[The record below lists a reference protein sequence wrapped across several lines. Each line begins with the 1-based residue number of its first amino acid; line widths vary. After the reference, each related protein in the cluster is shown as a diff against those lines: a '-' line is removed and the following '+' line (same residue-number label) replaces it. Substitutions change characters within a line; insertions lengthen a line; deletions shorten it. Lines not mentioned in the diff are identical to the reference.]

1 VRLLV
6 NGGTATV
13 RRLAGR
19 YPDLLGHLLS
29 PGCGNSVATTLS
41 TGLPVAADNG
51 AYSGFDP
58 DAFRRLLGRVAGRPR
73 LLWVACPDR
82 VGDARATI
90 ALFRKWEE
98 EVRAAGPVAFV
109 LQDGQED
116 LALPDAD
123 AYFIGGSTRWKLSRV
138 AAGLT
143 DEAHRR
149 GVPVHMGRVN
159 SLRRIEAAY
168 RLGCGSVDGTGM
180 SRWGDAHLA
189 KFCAWLQRLG
199 RQPALW

>member
-1 VRLLV
+1 MRLLV

-19 YPDLLGHLLS
+19 YPDLLGHLLA
-29 PGCGNSVATTLS
+29 PGGGSVDGAFS
-41 TGLPVAADNG
+41 TGLPVAADNA

-58 DAFRRLLGRVAGRPR
+58 DAFRRLLRRVAGRPR
-73 LLWVACPDR
+73 LLWVVCPDR
-82 VGDARATI
+82 VGDARATH

-98 EVRAAGPVAFV
+98 EVRTAGPVAFV

-116 LALPDAD
+116 LPLPDAD
-123 AYFIGGSTRWKLSRV
+123 CYFVGGSTRWKLGRS
-138 AAGLT
+138 AAELVLAARSMG
-143 DEAHRR
+143 R
-149 GVPVHMGRVN
+149 PVHMGRVN

-189 KFCAWLQRLG
+189 KFCARLRRLQR
-199 RQPALW
+199 QPVLW

>member
-1 VRLLV
+1 MRLLV

-19 YPDLLGHLLS
+19 YPDLLGHLLA
-29 PGCGNSVATTLS
+29 PGGGSVDGAFS
-41 TGLPVAADNG
+41 TGLPVAADNA

-58 DAFRRLLGRVAGRPR
+58 DAFRRLLRRVAGRPR
-73 LLWVACPDR
+73 LLWVVCPDR
-82 VGDARATI
+82 VGDARATH

-98 EVRAAGPVAFV
+98 EVRTAGPVAFV

-116 LALPDAD
+116 LPLPDAD
-123 AYFIGGSTRWKLSRV
+123 CYFVGGSTRWKLGR
-138 AAGLT
+138 
-143 DEAHRR
+143 
-149 GVPVHMGRVN
+149 RVN

-189 KFCAWLQRLG
+189 KFCARLRRLQR
-199 RQPALW
+199 QPVLW

>member
-58 DAFRRLLGRVAGRPR
+58 DAFRRLLRRVAGRPR
-73 LLWVACPDR
+73 LLWVVCPDR
-82 VGDARATI
+82 VGDARATL
-90 ALFRKWEE
+90 ALFRAWED
-98 EVRAAGPVAFV
+98 EVRAAGPIAFV

-116 LALPDAD
+116 LPLPDAD
-123 AYFIGGSTRWKLSRV
+123 CYFVGGSTRWKLGRS
-138 AAGLT
+138 AAWLVLAARAMGK
-143 DEAHRR
+143 
-149 GVPVHMGRVN
+149 PVHMGRVN
-159 SLRRIEAAY
+159 SLRRVEAAY
-168 RLGCGSVDGTGM
+168 RLGCASVDGTSM
-180 SRWGDAHLA
+180 SRWGDAHLT
-189 KFCAWLQRLG
+189 KFCAWLRRLQA
-199 RQPALW
+199 QPALW